1 MKKCVL
7 WLVVFALLCG
17 CGTPS
22 ESKEMQEVSSN
33 QITSPIQEQTPQPT
47 EPVEPTSTPTPVPTL
62 TPTPTPVPDTEAP
75 VFEGLCDKE
84 VYVGETVSYKKD
96 VTVTDNVDA
105 DVKIEID
112 ASAVNLDVPGQYPVV
127 YTATDSAGNTAV
139 ETITVIVKVMDQKEA
154 EVNRLADQLIA
165 DLITE
170 DMSKWDTCYTLWDWC
185 RTKIK
190 YAYSAGD
197 RSTIYAGAYEGLHD
211 RSGDCYAYYAT
222 FTILLQKCG
231 IETLEVRRIGG
242 ESNHWWNLVN
252 LGDGWYHCDSS
263 PRKAGHTYKCFM
275 QTDEQVQA
283 YTEYYKEKPNYYVF
297 DESLYPERET
307 TIIYDGNMY

>member
-47 EPVEPTSTPTPVPTL
+47 EPVESTSTPTPVPTL

>member
-7 WLVVFALLCG
+7 WFVVFALLCG

-47 EPVEPTSTPTPVPTL
+47 EPVESTSTPTPVPTL